1 MKFITCGIVWW
12 VIALLPA
19 WGADKSVEAENR
31 LFEIGV
37 HAQKLRQDA
46 ENVSQHLRS
55 KQPAP
60 QFLKDKIGTTAD
72 DMSKLQQLVKDFELR
87 KFGLSEREEKEW
99 EMLRN
104 KADRL
109 SIFYDRKKELGLAD
123 DPQKN
128 RSLLRSHANGLAARA
143 AQLQEAA
150 NRFVEKSRSHPV
162 PINRGWRTS
171 ND

>member
-1 MKFITCGIVWW
+1 MKLITNGIVWW

-19 WGADKSVEAENR
+19 WGADNSVEAKKR

-55 KQPAP
+55 KQADP
-60 QFLKDKIGTTAD
+60 QFLKDNIGATAD

-87 KFGLSEREEKEW
+87 KFGLSEQQEKDW
-99 EMLRN
+99 EILRN
-104 KADRL
+104 NAERL

-123 DPQKN
+123 NPQKN
-128 RSLLRSHANGLAARA
+128 RGLLRSHANGLATRA
-143 AQLQEAA
+143 AHLQEAA

-162 PINRGWRTS
+162 PIIRGWRTS